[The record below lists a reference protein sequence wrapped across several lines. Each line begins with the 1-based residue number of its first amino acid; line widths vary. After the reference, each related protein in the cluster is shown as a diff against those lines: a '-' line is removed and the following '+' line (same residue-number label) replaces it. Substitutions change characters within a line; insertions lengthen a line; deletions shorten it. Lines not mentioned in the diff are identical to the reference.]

1 MPSDRN
7 QSINFHSG
15 HCIFLAYIVI
25 YCAVQFLRQ
34 TKKQRLGITEKKHFH
49 GFLLL
54 LNASTWQIAGC
65 LWKKTSF
72 PFYHIQSCI
81 VLSSRCHNLASILL
95 YCDSKCSCEIV
106 YVLCVFSLSPT
117 IQSVLVNFLKNFVDN
132 KKSTALHYDLFL
144 LHHQFSKTISLITL
158 KLSFPM
164 SSCCNM
170 NQQYTSIVEFG
181 GHWLFLDI

>member
-1 MPSDRN
+1 MLFSFLSKQKKTKVRN
-7 QSINFHSG
+7 HRKGTFPW
-15 HCIFLAYIVI
+15 IFPLI
-25 YCAVQFLRQ
+25 
-34 TKKQRLGITEKKHFH
+34 
-49 GFLLL
+49 
-54 LNASTWQIAGC
+54 NASTWQIAGC

-72 PFYHIQSCI
+72 PLYHSWSCI

-144 LHHQFSKTISLITL
+144 LHLELSKKNSPYSCDR
-158 KLSFPM
+158 KLSNVFPY
-164 SSCCNM
+164 CNTY
-170 NQQYTSIVEFG
+170 QQYTVTESVSG
-181 GHWLFLDI
+181 YLLFRVLHV